1 LEKVIKKLKFMIV
14 DEIKIS
20 LEAGKGGD
28 GIVTFDHTKGS
39 QGPSGGKGGRGGNIY
54 FEGISNLAALYKYRK
69 KNNYAA
75 ENGSIGKSNKATG
88 HDGQDLVLPVPI
100 GSVITNLDTEKTEEI
115 IKVGQKILAVSG
127 GIGGRGNFYFR
138 SPINITPTQAEKG
151 KPGEKFNF
159 FIELRLIAD
168 VGLIGLPNVGKSSL
182 LNQLTKAQAKVANYH
197 FTTLEPNLGT
207 IDDIILADIP
217 GLIEGASMG
226 RGLGIKFLKHIQ
238 RTKFL
243 FHCLSLESDNL
254 VKDYKTIRK
263 ELAAYSQNLAKKKEI
278 LIFTKFDL
286 ILKNKLKDKLK
297 PFAKKKKLVV
307 SIQDPQSLTQLKQY
321 IQKLVSGDALEK

>member
-1 LEKVIKKLKFMIV
+1 MIV

-20 LEAGKGGD
+20 IEAGKGGD

-54 FEGISNLAALYKYRK
+54 FEGVSDLTALYKYRK
-69 KNNYAA
+69 KNDYAA
-75 ENGSIGKSNKATG
+75 ENGSIGKNSKATG
-88 HDGQDLVLPVPI
+88 RDGKDLILPVPI
-100 GSVITNLDTEKTEEI
+100 GSVLTNLDTGKTEEI
-115 IKVGQKILAVSG
+115 IQVGQKFLGVRG

-138 SPINITPTQAEKG
+138 SPINITPMESEKG

-168 VGLIGLPNVGKSSL
+168 IGLIGLPNVGKSSL

-207 IDDIILADIP
+207 LEGIILADIP
-217 GLIEGASMG
+217 GLIEGASSG

-254 VKDYKTIRK
+254 VKDYKTVRK
-263 ELAAYSQNLAKKKEI
+263 ELSAYSKTLAKKKEI
-278 LIFTKFDL
+278 LVFTKFDL
-286 ILKNKLKDKLK
+286 ISENELKAKLK
-297 PFAKKKKLVV
+297 PFAKKEKLVV
-307 SIQDPQSLTQLKQY
+307 SIHDLRSSEKLRKF
-321 IQKLVSGDALEK
+321 IQKLIAQESLDNLKKTC

>member
-1 LEKVIKKLKFMIV
+1 MII

-28 GIVTFDHTKGS
+28 GITTFDHTKGS

-54 FEGISNLAALYKYRK
+54 FEGITDLTALYKYRK
-69 KNNYAA
+69 KNDYLA
-75 ENGSIGKSNKATG
+75 EDGLIGKSNKATG
-88 HDGQDLVLPVPI
+88 HDGKDLILPVPI
-100 GSVITNLDTEKTEEI
+100 GSVITNLDTKKTEEI
-115 IKVGQKILAVSG
+115 IQAGQKFLAASG
-127 GIGGRGNFYFR
+127 GIGGRGNYYFR
-138 SPINITPTQAEKG
+138 SPINITPLKSEKG

-168 VGLIGLPNVGKSSL
+168 IGLIGLPNVGKSSL

-207 IDDIILADIP
+207 MDNIILADIP
-217 GLIEGASMG
+217 GLIEGASRG

-243 FHCLSLESDNL
+243 FHCLSLESADL
-254 VKDYKTIRK
+254 VQDYQTIRK
-263 ELAAYSQNLAKKKEI
+263 ELAAYSQDLTKKKEI
-278 LIFTKFDL
+278 LVFTKFDL
-286 ILKNKLKDKLK
+286 IKEAELESKIK
-297 PFAKKKKLVV
+297 PFAKKEKLVV
-307 SIQDPQSLTQLKQY
+307 SIQNPRSLEKLKKF
-321 IQKLVSGDALEK
+321 IQKLVSHNSLDK

>member
-1 LEKVIKKLKFMIV
+1 MIV

-39 QGPSGGKGGRGGNIY
+39 QGPSGGKGGRGGNI
-54 FEGISNLAALYKYRK
+54 FFAGVSDLTILYKYRK
-69 KNNYAA
+69 KDHYEA
-75 ENGSIGKSNKATG
+75 ENGFIGKSSKATG
-88 HDGQDLVLPVPI
+88 HDGQDLILPVPI
-100 GSVITNLDTEKTEEI
+100 GSVIKNLDTGQTTEI
-115 IKVGQKILAVSG
+115 IQVGQKLLATRG

-138 SPINITPTQAEKG
+138 SPINITPTEAEKG

-168 VGLIGLPNVGKSSL
+168 IGLIGLPNVGKSSL
-182 LNQLTKAQAKVANYH
+182 LNQLTKAQVKVANYH

-207 IDDIILADIP
+207 INNIILADIP
-217 GLIEGASMG
+217 GLIEGASAG

-243 FHCLSLESDNL
+243 FHCLSLESANL
-254 VKDYKTIRK
+254 AKDYKTVRK
-263 ELAAYSQNLAKKKEI
+263 ELSTYSKDLAKKKEV
-278 LIFTKFDL
+278 LVFTKFDL
-286 ILKNKLKDKLK
+286 IKEAELKTKLK
-297 PFAKKKKLVV
+297 PFVKKEKLVV
-307 SIQDPQSLTQLKQY
+307 SIQDPRSLIKLKQF
-321 IQKLVSGDALEK
+321 IQKLIIKESLEK